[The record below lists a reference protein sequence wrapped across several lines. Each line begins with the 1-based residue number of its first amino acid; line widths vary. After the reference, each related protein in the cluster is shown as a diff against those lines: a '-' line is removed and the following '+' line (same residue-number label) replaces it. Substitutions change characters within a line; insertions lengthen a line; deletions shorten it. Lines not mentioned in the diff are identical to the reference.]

1 MWIVCGAGLHLGEEG
16 AGGKGVEAS
25 MATLEGEINPGDE
38 DRVFTSRPSGSQVG
52 KGWRPASLARVAL
65 RRRSPLLTLLAQAGS
80 ASSGPTTSHRHA
92 PTARTTASELLA
104 STAPGRPEAAAVPP
118 DATAARRGGPDLV
131 CSQWESGGLQDL
143 SSLAG
148 QSEGRGLGRAGC
160 WSGGECFRG

>member
-1 MWIVCGAGLHLGEEG
+1 MRP
-16 AGGKGVEAS
+16 AS
-25 MATLEGEINPGDE
+25 SRSLPTLENSSVTSFCVLVPPTKKPSKTLT
-38 DRVFTSRPSGSQVG
+38 RVFTSRPSGSQVG

>member
-1 MWIVCGAGLHLGEEG
+1 MRP
-16 AGGKGVEAS
+16 AS
-25 MATLEGEINPGDE
+25 SRSLPTLENSSVTSFCVLVPPTKKPSKTLTS
-38 DRVFTSRPSGSQVG
+38 VFTSRPSGSQVG

>member
-1 MWIVCGAGLHLGEEG
+1 MRP
-16 AGGKGVEAS
+16 AS
-25 MATLEGEINPGDE
+25 SRSLPTLENSSVTSFCVLVPPTKKPSKTLTS
-38 DRVFTSRPSGSQVG
+38 VFTSRPSGSQVG

-92 PTARTTASELLA
+92 PTARTTASELLT